1 MNSGRHIYKSALLAL
16 LAWAAG
22 ATAANA
28 DERIL
33 SFDET
38 ITVNDDGSLYVR
50 EVIRVRAEGD
60 KIRRGIFRDFPTIYR
75 GSDGQR
81 YVVGFSL
88 QGASRNGQWEQSR
101 VENRGNGVRV
111 YLGNPSATVPRG
123 EHTYEIVFRTDRQM
137 GYFADHD
144 ELYWNVTGNGWDFSI
159 DRATVR
165 VELPPGIPANE
176 IKLEGYTG
184 SQESKGQDYTA
195 RMDNGVPLFTT
206 TRPLNPRQG
215 LTIVVRF
222 PKGFIMPAVEA
233 PASGPS
239 ADTPWTPAPSGTN
252 NMVDDRRSGWSPAER
267 MFNVDLPG
275 SALPAVL
282 GLLGLALLMTYYYLT
297 WARVGRD
304 PPGRITIPE
313 YESPRGQSP
322 ASMRY
327 LLRMSYDNDCFAA
340 AVLSLAVKRHLTI
353 HQDSGILGFG
363 ETFSLVKEHAANSK
377 ALSPDEQQLLVSLFA
392 DGDTLVLKN
401 ENHARVSEAQTNHRL
416 SLKERY
422 TSGFFDIN
430 GRWHFLGIVLSV
442 LLAAPAVLL
451 PGRTDH
457 WPEWHF
463 TTPGGWFTIAMVLAM
478 LVANGVFGILL
489 RAPTV
494 AGQAIMDHIR
504 GFKMYLEVAEGEALK
519 QMKGV
524 PPKLTPQL
532 FESYLPAALA
542 LGVEQRWAE
551 RFASV
556 LNVQAPDYAPA
567 WYAGSGWNV
576 RDLGTFS
583 HDLGSSLG
591 SAISSASTPPG
602 SRSGGGGG
610 GSSGGGGGGGG
621 GGGW

>member
-1 MNSGRHIYKSALLAL
+1 MNGRRRIYKSACLAF

-22 ATAANA
+22 CAVATA

-38 ITVNDDGSLYVR
+38 ITVNADGSLYVR
-50 EVIRVRAEGD
+50 EVIRVRAEGN
-60 KIRRGIFRDFPTIYR
+60 KIRRGIYRDFPTIYR
-75 GSDGQR
+75 GSDGHQ
-81 YVVGFSL
+81 YVVGFSF
-88 QGASRNGQWEQSR
+88 QGATRDGRPEQSR
-101 VENRGNGVRV
+101 VENRSNGVRV
-111 YLGNPSATVPRG
+111 YLGNPSSSVPRG
-123 EHTYEIVFRTDRQM
+123 EHTYEIVFRTDRQL
-137 GYFADHD
+137 GFFDSHD
-144 ELYWNVTGNGWDFSI
+144 ELYWNVTGNGWDFAI
-159 DRATVR
+159 DRATAR
-165 VELPPGIPANE
+165 VELPPGIPASG

-184 SQESKGQDYTA
+184 PQGSKGQDFTA
-195 RMDNGVPLFTT
+195 RMDNGLPLFTT
-206 TRPLNPRQG
+206 TRTLKPREG
-215 LTIVVRF
+215 LTIVVMF
-222 PKGFIMPAVEA
+222 PKGFIMPAVES
-233 PASGPS
+233 PTPS
-239 ADTPWTPAPSGTN
+239 TAVPSGTSY
-252 NMVDDRRSGWSPAER
+252 MADDGRSGWSPAER
-267 MFNVDLPG
+267 VLSADLPNNG
-275 SALPAVL
+275 LPAVL
-282 GLLGLALLMTYYYLT
+282 ALLGLGLLLAYYYLT

-313 YESPRGQSP
+313 YESPKGQSP

-327 LLRMSYDNDCFAA
+327 LLRMSYDDECFAA
-340 AVLSLAVKRHLTI
+340 AVLSLAVKGHLVI
-353 HQDSGILGFG
+353 HQDSGVLGFG
-363 ETFSLVKEHAANSK
+363 RTFSLVKQHAAGSK
-377 ALSPDEQQLLVSLFA
+377 ALSADEQQLLTNLFA
-392 DGDTLVLKN
+392 EGDELVLKDK
-401 ENHARVSEAQTNHRL
+401 NHERVSEARTNHRL

-430 GRWHFLGIVLSV
+430 GGWHFLGILLSL

-451 PGRTDH
+451 PGRTDV
-457 WPEWHF
+457 WPQWHF

-519 QMKGV
+519 HMKGA
-524 PPKLTPQL
+524 PPLTPQL

-556 LNVQAPDYAPA
+556 LNVQAPDYAPV
-567 WYAGSGWNV
+567 WYAGPGWNV
-576 RDLGTFS
+576 RDLGDFS
-583 HDLGSSLG
+583 HELGSSLG
-591 SAISSASTPPG
+591 SAISSAATAPG
-602 SRSGGGGG
+602 SSSGGGGG